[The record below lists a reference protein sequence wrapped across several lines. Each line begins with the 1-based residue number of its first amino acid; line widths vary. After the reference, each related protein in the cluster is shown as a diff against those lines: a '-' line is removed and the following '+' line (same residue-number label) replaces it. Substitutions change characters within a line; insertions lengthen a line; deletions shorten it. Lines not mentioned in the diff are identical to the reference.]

1 MLTALRA
8 CVFLQRRTAPGFV
21 GLHLL
26 LLLCMRTWIHRRGW
40 RRLGLPGRP
49 PTGGPCGRLEGVFL
63 LALFDGLEAVL
74 CALLPLRF
82 VQAFFLLAQAVEA
95 LACLPAYGAQ
105 AVFHRK
111 TLLAL
116 CFFKCL
122 LLRGSRALTGDARS
136 FKLRRRVGLGV
147 LGTGR
152 VPKPQRNQA
161 AG

>member
-1 MLTALRA
+1 MLAALLA
-8 CVFLQRRTAPGFV
+8 CVFLQRRTAPGFI

-26 LLLCMRTWIHRRGW
+26 LLLCMRTWIHRGSW
-40 RRLGLPGRP
+40 RRLGLLGWP
-49 PTGGPCGRLEGVFL
+49 GPCGRLEGVFL
-63 LALFDGLEAVL
+63 LALFDGLEATL
-74 CALLPLRF
+74 CALLPLCF
-82 VQAFFLLAQAVEA
+82 VQVFFLLAQAVKA

-116 CFFKCL
+116 CLLLCL
-122 LLRGSRALTGDARS
+122 LLRDSRALTGDARS
-136 FKLRRRVGLGV
+136 FKLRQRVGLGV